1 MSNELVVNGIRTLW
15 QDHVVETETLS
26 LNDIRNRARKFQ
38 KVTGRWNLVWYVS
51 ASITAVSFARFLLV
65 YPSAIVRAGAGLG
78 IAAAFLGIYLI
89 HRGRSAQI
97 VPDGVGLTTCI
108 TFHRTELERQ
118 RDFLLRSWRYLL
130 LPIPGAILFAIGVS
144 NRAPQVGI
152 LPEAGLVSLY
162 AVLILGVAKA
172 RQLQAR
178 KLQREIDALNAA
190 EKEW

>member
-1 MSNELVVNGIRTLW
+1 MNEVLMSNELVVNGIRTLW

-51 ASITAVSFARFLLV
+51 ASITAVSFARCLLV

-97 VPDGVGLTTCI
+97 VPDGVGLTT
-108 TFHRTELERQ
+108 
-118 RDFLLRSWRYLL
+118 
-130 LPIPGAILFAIGVS
+130 
-144 NRAPQVGI
+144 
-152 LPEAGLVSLY
+152 
-162 AVLILGVAKA
+162 
-172 RQLQAR
+172 
-178 KLQREIDALNAA
+178 
-190 EKEW
+190 